1 MRAIRIPL
9 LGAAGTL
16 LLAAGLLAQ
25 HPKAKPHVKIRE
37 SAARATALAKVPG
50 ARVRSHELEFEG
62 GRWIWSYDLKTAGK
76 SGIDEVNVDAN
87 TGEVVGA
94 VQHEGP
100 KAEAKEK
107 AAEARAAK
115 H

>member
-1 MRAIRIPL
+1 MGAIRTML
-9 LGAAGTL
+9 AGAAGTL
-16 LLAAGLLAQ
+16 LLAGGLLAQ
-25 HPKAKPHVKIRE
+25 HPKPKPHVKVKE
-37 SAARATALAKVPG
+37 STARATALAKVPG
-50 ARVRSHELEFEG
+50 AKIRSHELEFEG

-87 TGEVVGA
+87 TGEVVGG
-94 VQHEGP
+94 VEHEGP

-107 AAEARAAK
+107 AAEAKAAK